1 MKNKSERTTMTSF
14 SMFFANWYSVCWFF
28 FLIFLLYLFYSI
40 FTCLLH
46 LRLLCSHL
54 FRLLY
59 KFLLLLFCFCFVFW
73 CHSFRLMR
81 FCGFCS
87 ASYIY
92 SLISLVLRYRI
103 LLSSLLWP
111 VCPSLGL
118 SISHFSFPRRP
129 ARFTIISIFVCFV
142 FCCTLCCF
150 LFFTSHARVFIS
162 WFGHSSNERG
172 WYSHHHEQAIHIISI
187 VWIDEHHRPCER
199 IWSAQTTNA
208 TNLMEMTLLLTVW

>member
-1 MKNKSERTTMTSF
+1 MNDNRLGDIVEVNTLVGDNMVVRNENQQTNKQTTQKKTINGRRQMKNKSEPTTMTSF

-28 FLIFLLYLFYSI
+28 FGIFLLYLFYSI

-92 SLISLVLRYRI
+92 
-103 LLSSLLWP
+103 LSSLLFC
-111 VCPSLGL
+111 VIAFCYRRFYGL
-118 SISHFSFPRRP
+118 Y
-129 ARFTIISIFVCFV
+129 V
-142 FCCTLCCF
+142 
-150 LFFTSHARVFIS
+150 
-162 WFGHSSNERG
+162 
-172 WYSHHHEQAIHIISI
+172 
-187 VWIDEHHRPCER
+187 
-199 IWSAQTTNA
+199 
-208 TNLMEMTLLLTVW
+208 LLLVCLSHTFPFPAARLDSL